1 MLSNATKILL
11 KHYLMLPSTTKTL
24 LKYYLMLLKS
34 YLILPSTTKTLLKR
48 WVAIGRNA
56 IGHHLDTTKMLL
68 RTCIVRLFHCTGF
81 DSIFLSDGN
90 QQHVIDDC
98 YLRLIFSLTCDFS
111 FSYCLASIPTKQ
123 KSKSKSKIFKT
134 ERPIWTTVCHLPIQF
149 CRAIFNQN

>member
-1 MLSNATKILL
+1 MLL
-11 KHYLMLPSTTKTL
+11 KYYQNTTKTL
-24 LKYYLMLLKS
+24 AVHNS
-34 YLILPSTTKTLLKR
+34 

-68 RTCIVRLFHCTGF
+68 RTCIVRLFHCTGI

-123 KSKSKSKIFKT
+123 KSKSKKFKT

-149 CRAIFNQN
+149 CRAIFNQNLPKLLKMGTIWSYFNHQLLW